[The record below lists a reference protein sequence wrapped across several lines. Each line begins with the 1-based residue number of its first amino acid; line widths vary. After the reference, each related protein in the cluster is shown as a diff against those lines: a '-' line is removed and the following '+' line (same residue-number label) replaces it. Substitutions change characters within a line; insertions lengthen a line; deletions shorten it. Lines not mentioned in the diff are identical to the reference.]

1 MQAFSYGGYFYLD
14 DIDESQKRYNEN
26 FIRRIFPDIITMTSS
41 SFLRKYLI
49 KLTRIYVEN
58 VIVSWMQ
65 QNFTLLQN
73 FQKCMRGTDKFRKTK
88 IFCLQKMILK
98 KILDYCDY
106 SILFNVIS

>member
-58 VIVSWMQ
+58 VIASWMQ
-65 QNFTLLQN
+65 Q
-73 FQKCMRGTDKFRKTK
+73 KFYLVAK
-88 IFCLQKMILK
+88 LSKMYAWDRQI
-98 KILDYCDY
+98 
-106 SILFNVIS
+106 